1 MLDIEKIIQIAKEN
15 NGIVT
20 SSDVTKLGI
29 SRMVLKYLVEQN
41 KLIKLD
47 RGVYGLPQTRKD
59 IYFDEQNRYKK
70 GIYFSLS
77 ALYLLGY
84 VDESV
89 DKLYLAFPQTYNTTK
104 AKNRGII
111 CMNQAPSNYEV
122 GAIEIETPQNNI
134 VRVYCIERTLC
145 ELIRDNEIPK
155 SIIKQSFI
163 KYFRNSDAN
172 IDKLKAFAKMFN
184 CENKINTII
193 DLLI

>member
-122 GAIEIETPQNNI
+122 GAIEIKTPQNNI

-163 KYFRNSDAN
+163 KYFRNNDAN

>member
-1 MLDIEKIIQIAKEN
+1 MLDIEKIIQIANEN

-84 VDESV
+84 IDESI

-122 GAIEIETPQNNI
+122 GSIEIKTPQNNI

>member
-1 MLDIEKIIQIAKEN
+1 MLDIEKIIQIANEN

-84 VDESV
+84 VDEYV

-122 GAIEIETPQNNI
+122 GAIEIKTPQNNI

>member
-1 MLDIEKIIQIAKEN
+1 MLDIEKIIQIANEN

-20 SSDVTKLGI
+20 SSDVTELGI

-84 VDESV
+84 VDEYV

-122 GAIEIETPQNNI
+122 GAIEIKTPQNNI

>member
-84 VDESV
+84 VDESI

-122 GAIEIETPQNNI
+122 GAIEIKTSQNNI

>member
-84 VDESV
+84 VDESI

>member
-1 MLDIEKIIQIAKEN
+1 MLDIEKIIQIANEN

-84 VDESV
+84 VDESI

>member
-70 GIYFSLS
+70 
-77 ALYLLGY
+77 YL
-84 VDESV
+84 
-89 DKLYLAFPQTYNTTK
+89 
-104 AKNRGII
+104 
-111 CMNQAPSNYEV
+111 
-122 GAIEIETPQNNI
+122 
-134 VRVYCIERTLC
+134 
-145 ELIRDNEIPK
+145 
-155 SIIKQSFI
+155 
-163 KYFRNSDAN
+163 
-172 IDKLKAFAKMFN
+172 
-184 CENKINTII
+184 
-193 DLLI
+193 

>member
-84 VDESV
+84 IDESV

>member
-84 VDESV
+84 VDEYV

-122 GAIEIETPQNNI
+122 GAIEIKTPQNNI

-163 KYFRNSDAN
+163 KYFRNSEAN

>member
-1 MLDIEKIIQIAKEN
+1 MLDIEKIIQIANEN

-20 SSDVTKLGI
+20 SSDVTELGI

-84 VDESV
+84 IDESI

-122 GAIEIETPQNNI
+122 GAIEIKTPQNNI

>member
-1 MLDIEKIIQIAKEN
+1 MLDIEKIIQIANEN

-84 VDESV
+84 IDESI

>member
-84 VDESV
+84 VDESI

-172 IDKLKAFAKMFN
+172 IDKLKAFSKMFN

>member
-163 KYFRNSDAN
+163 KYFRNSDVD

>member
-84 VDESV
+84 VDEYV

-122 GAIEIETPQNNI
+122 GAIDIKTPQNNI

-145 ELIRDNEIPK
+145 ELIHDNEIPK

>member
-122 GAIEIETPQNNI
+122 GAIEIKTSQNNI

>member
-1 MLDIEKIIQIAKEN
+1 MLDIEKIIQIANEN

-20 SSDVTKLGI
+20 SSDVTELGI

-47 RGVYGLPQTRKD
+47 RGVYGLPLTRKD

-122 GAIEIETPQNNI
+122 GAIEIKTPQNNI

>member
-84 VDESV
+84 VDEYV

-122 GAIEIETPQNNI
+122 GAIEIKTPQNNI
-134 VRVYCIERTLC
+134 VKVYCIERTLC
-145 ELIRDNEIPK
+145 ELIRDNDIPK

-184 CENKINTII
+184 CENKTNTII

>member
-20 SSDVTKLGI
+20 SNDVTKLGI

-47 RGVYGLPQTRKD
+47 RGVYGLPLTRKD

-122 GAIEIETPQNNI
+122 GAIEIKTPQNNI

>member
-29 SRMVLKYLVEQN
+29 SRMVLRYLVEQN

-172 IDKLKAFAKMFN
+172 IDKLKKKKKMFN

>member
-122 GAIEIETPQNNI
+122 GAIEIKTSQNNI

-172 IDKLKAFAKMFN
+172 IDKLKAFSKMFN

>member
-163 KYFRNSDAN
+163 KYFRNSDVN

>member
-1 MLDIEKIIQIAKEN
+1 MLDIEKIIQIANEN

>member
-163 KYFRNSDAN
+163 KYFRNSEAN

>member
-20 SSDVTKLGI
+20 SSDVTKIGI

-84 VDESV
+84 IDEFV

-122 GAIEIETPQNNI
+122 GAIEIKTPQNNI

-163 KYFRNSDAN
+163 KYFRNSEAN

>member
-122 GAIEIETPQNNI
+122 GAIEIKTPQNNI

>member
-20 SSDVTKLGI
+20 SRDVTKLGI

-84 VDESV
+84 VDEFV

-122 GAIEIETPQNNI
+122 GAIDIKTPQNNI

>member
-84 VDESV
+84 VDEYI

-163 KYFRNSDAN
+163 KYFRNSDVN

>member
-84 VDESV
+84 IDESI

-122 GAIEIETPQNNI
+122 GAIEIKTSQNNI

>member
-84 VDESV
+84 VDESI

-122 GAIEIETPQNNI
+122 GAIDIKTPQNNI

>member
-47 RGVYGLPQTRKD
+47 RGVYGLPRTRKD

>member
-84 VDESV
+84 VDEYV

-122 GAIEIETPQNNI
+122 GAIDIKTSQNNI

>member
-1 MLDIEKIIQIAKEN
+1 MLDIEKIIQIANEN

-20 SSDVTKLGI
+20 SRDVTKLGI

-84 VDESV
+84 IDESV

-134 VRVYCIERTLC
+134 VKVYCIERTLC

-163 KYFRNSDAN
+163 KYFRNSEAN

>member
-84 VDESV
+84 VDESI

-163 KYFRNSDAN
+163 KYFRNSDVN

>member
-84 VDESV
+84 IDESI

-122 GAIEIETPQNNI
+122 GAIEIKTPQNNI

>member
-84 VDESV
+84 VDEYV

>member
-20 SSDVTKLGI
+20 SRDVTKLGI

-84 VDESV
+84 VDEFV

-122 GAIEIETPQNNI
+122 GAIEIKTPQNNI

>member
-84 VDESV
+84 IDEFV

-122 GAIEIETPQNNI
+122 GTIEIETPQNNI